1 MTLAGYLNSL
11 ADGSRRILAAQ
22 LRKLSGLDRTQAAEF
37 WRVWPALPV
46 ERRRQIVRDLVDLAE
61 DNVELS
67 FSAVLLACL
76 SDPDE
81 EIRVCAVDGLWEDD
95 ETTTAIRLLDLLAQ
109 DPSPRVRAAAASGLS
124 RFAYRI
130 ETGELSQTTARRV
143 RSGLLAA
150 IDNSDEVL
158 EVRRRAV
165 EAISYLSEPEVREVI
180 RRAYADPDE
189 KMRASAVFGMGRNC
203 DETWLEIIVQEMKS
217 PSAEIRYEAAKAAG
231 ELEDQRA
238 VRPLV
243 PLLADADREVRLATI
258 ASLGRIGGETALKA
272 LRYVAKE
279 GDEEAKAAAA
289 EALEEAAF
297 ADDPIGLHPRLSD
310 D

>member
-1 MTLAGYLNSL
+1 MALTEYLNSL
-11 ADGSRRILAAQ
+11 ADGSQKVLAAQ
-22 LRKLSGLDRTQAAEF
+22 LRKLSGLDRTQVAEF
-37 WRVWPALPV
+37 RRVWPTLPL
-46 ERRRQIVRDLVDLAE
+46 ERRRRIVRDLVDLAE
-61 DNVELS
+61 DNVELC

-76 SDPDE
+76 NDPDE
-81 EIRVCAVDGLWEDD
+81 EIRACAVDGLWEDD
-95 ETTTAIRLLDLLAQ
+95 ETTTAIRLLELLAQ

-130 ETGELSQTTARRV
+130 EMGELSQTTAQKIRN
-143 RSGLLAA
+143 GLLAA
-150 IDNSDEVL
+150 IDNPKEVL

-165 EAISYLSEPEVREVI
+165 EAISYLSEPEVREAI

-203 DETWLEIIVQEMKS
+203 DEAWLEIIVREMKS
-217 PSAEIRYEAAKAAG
+217 PSAEMRYEAAKAAG

-258 ASLGRIGGETALKA
+258 ASLGQIGGETAVKA

-297 ADDPIGLHPRLSD
+297 ADDPIGLRPRLSD